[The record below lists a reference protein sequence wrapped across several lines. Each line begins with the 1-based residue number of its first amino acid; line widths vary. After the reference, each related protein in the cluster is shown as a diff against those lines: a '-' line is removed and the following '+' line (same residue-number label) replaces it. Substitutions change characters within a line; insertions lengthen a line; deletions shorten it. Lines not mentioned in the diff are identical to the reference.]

1 MHFSD
6 AEMDDRRARAAAA
19 VDQAGFDAVLL
30 FKQESMYWLTGYD
43 TFGFSMFQCLV
54 LTADGRTALLTR
66 APDRGTAQ
74 FTSNLTDIRIWADIE
89 GVNPAEQLV
98 AMLKDLG
105 LDQNA
110 VGQST
115 AGQINVGIEIDSYG
129 LKASNW
135 IMLEQALEGVVT
147 WADASS
153 LIQEL
158 RRTKSPAELGYIRR
172 AAALADDAWDA
183 AVARAGAGVSEA
195 EILAD
200 MQGGM
205 LRAGGDYAGNELII
219 GSGPGALMV
228 RYTSGR
234 RTLEDNDQLTLEW
247 CGVERRYHA
256 AMMRTL
262 LTGTASPEHVAMHAA
277 CVDALQACEAAIRP
291 GATLGEV
298 FDAHAAVLDDAGF
311 AKHRMNACGY
321 GMGAVYAPIWVDW
334 PMLYH
339 GNPLTFG
346 VDQVYF
352 LHMIILDLDSGRAM
366 NLGHSV
372 VVTED
377 GCERLS
383 RSSLDMV
390 VV

>member
-1 MHFSD
+1 MPVHFSD
-6 AEMDDRRARAAAA
+6 EEMDERRGRAAAA
-19 VDQAGFDAVLL
+19 VAAAGHDAVLL

-66 APDRGTAQ
+66 APDRGTARY
-74 FTSNLTDIRIWADIE
+74 TSNLTDIRIWADVE

-98 AMLKDLG
+98 EMLRDLG
-105 LDQNA
+105 LANSQL
-110 VGQST
+110 
-115 AGQINVGIEIDSYG
+115 GIEIDSYG

-135 IMLEQALEGVVT
+135 MMLEAALNGFAT
-147 WADASS
+147 WSDAST

-158 RRTKSPAELGYIRR
+158 RRTKSAAELAYIRR
-172 AAALADDAWDA
+172 AAELADDAWDA
-183 AVARAGAGVSEA
+183 AVAAAGPGVSEA
-195 EILAD
+195 DILAD

-219 GSGPGALMV
+219 GSGAAALMV

-234 RTLEDNDQLTLEW
+234 RTLGDNDQLTLEW

-262 LTGTASPEHVAMHAA
+262 LVGQASPEHVAMHAA
-277 CVDALQACEAAIRP
+277 CRDALEACESAIRP

-298 FDAHAAVLDDAGF
+298 FDAHAQVLDGAGF
-311 AKHRMNACGY
+311 AAHRMNACGY

-339 GNPLTFG
+339 GNPLTFD
-346 VDQVYF
+346 VDQVSF
-352 LHMIILDLDSGRAM
+352 LHMILLDLDSGRAM

-372 VVTED
+372 VVTND

-383 RSSLDMV
+383 RSSLDLV
-390 VV
+390 VNT

>member
-1 MHFSD
+1 MPVHFSD
-6 AEMDDRRARAAAA
+6 QEMDDRRTRAAAA
-19 VDQAGFDAVLL
+19 VADSGYAALLL

-66 APDRGTAQ
+66 APDRGTARY
-74 FTSNLTDIRIWADIE
+74 TSNLTDIRIWADVE

-98 AMLKDLG
+98 DMLRDLG
-105 LDQNA
+105 LSS
-110 VGQST
+110 GRL
-115 AGQINVGIEIDSYG
+115 GIEIDSYG

-135 IMLEQALEGVVT
+135 MMLEAALDGVAL
-147 WADASS
+147 WADAST

-183 AVARAGAGVSEA
+183 AVGAAGPGVSEA
-195 EILAD
+195 DILAD

-219 GSGPGALMV
+219 GSGPAALMV

-234 RTLEDNDQLTLEW
+234 RTLDDNDQLTLEW

-262 LTGTASPEHVAMHAA
+262 LTGTPHPDHVAMHAA
-277 CVDALQACEAAIRP
+277 CVDALEACEAAIKP
-291 GATLGEV
+291 GATLGHV
-298 FDAHAAVLDDAGF
+298 FDEHARVLDAAGWQ
-311 AKHRMNACGY
+311 AHRMNACGY

-334 PMLYH
+334 PMLYT
-339 GNPLTFG
+339 GNPLTFD
-346 VDQVYF
+346 VNQVYF
-352 LHMIILDLDSGRAM
+352 LHMIILDLDNQRAM

-372 VVTED
+372 VVTQD

-383 RSSLDMV
+383 RSNLDLV
-390 VV
+390 VK